1 MSSQSGPIV
10 IVEDD
15 EDDQMI
21 FGEVIAD
28 LNIPNEVKFFSSG
41 NSALD
46 YLINTNDS
54 PFLIISDINLPGM
67 DGRELRRLIFQNEYL
82 RKKSIPFVYVTTATT
97 REQVAIAYE
106 MMVQGFFIKPNT
118 IEGIRS
124 LLNGIITYW
133 TICLH
138 PNR

>member
-28 LNIPNEVKFFSSG
+28 MNIPNEVKFFSSG
-41 NSALD
+41 NSALN

-67 DGRELRRLIFQNEYL
+67 DGRELRRLIFENEYL

-133 TICLH
+133 NICLH

>member
-1 MSSQSGPIV
+1 MSSLYGPIV

-28 LNIPNEVKFFSSG
+28 LKVPNEVKFFSSSS
-41 NSALD
+41 SALD

-67 DGRELRRLIFQNEYL
+67 DGKEFRKMIYNNEYL
-82 RKKSIPFVYVTTATT
+82 RKKAIPFVYITTATT
-97 REQVAIAYE
+97 KEQVAIAYE

-118 IEGIRS
+118 IDGISS
-124 LLNGIITYW
+124 LLNGIINYW
-133 TICLH
+133 KICLH